1 VARKTY
7 HHGSL
12 RQALLEVGEGLIAE
26 RGVEA
31 FTLRECARRAGVSH
45 GAPAYHF
52 GNASGLLSEL
62 ATMGFEELDAL
73 MTRYRREVDQEPY
86 AQFVA
91 TGRAYVDYARSHPAR
106 FQLMFRGEKLRLD
119 SERLRAAADRTF
131 NQLLETLSALPG
143 DGGGGA
149 ELSLDEQAAF
159 AWSIVHGMAS
169 LSLENPGFLEC
180 VGGVDRVPAALVR
193 MLTAARGAFGSA

>member
-26 RGVEA
+26 KGVEA

-62 ATMGFEELDAL
+62 AAMGFEELEAL
-73 MTRYRREVDQEPY
+73 MTRYRGEVDQEPY

-106 FQLMFRGEKLRLD
+106 FQLMFRGEKLRLE

-131 NQLLETLSALPG
+131 NQLLETLSALPR
-143 DGGGGA
+143 DGGDGA
-149 ELSLDEQAAF
+149 ELSLEEQAAF